1 MGSSDS
7 PPPLQTLFKGHC
19 SLLVMFD
26 LFGEVKSLIKLDKV
40 CIDNNIFRLHYKVT
54 FIILLTSGILVTSKQ
69 YIGDPIDCIVEGI
82 PEEVMDTYCWIH
94 STFSVSSKVLAEI
107 GSEAPHPGVGPVE
120 EDGLKYHKY
129 YQWVC
134 FTLFFQAILFYIPR
148 YLWKLWEAGKMKM
161 LAAGLNVPIV
171 DTVIKKDRL
180 SVLLAYFHNTSGS
193 DKHTWYAAR
202 FFFCEFLN
210 LVNVIGQIYF
220 VDFFLDGEFTTYG
233 SEVWSMME
241 QSQGQRIDPMSKVFP
256 KMTKCTFHKFG
267 PSGTIQKFD
276 GLCIL
281 PVNIINEKIYFF
293 LWFWLVGLA
302 IITGAQQVYR
312 LITVLV
318 PGLQVTR
325 MKSLARAVPEHKI
338 RELSKRTSTGDW
350 FLLSQMG
357 KNMDSLMFRD
367 FLDQLADK
375 MSP

>member
-1 MGSSDS
+1 LILEEAM
-7 PPPLQTLFKGHC
+7 F
-19 SLLVMFD
+19 SLLGD
-26 LFGEVKSLIKLDKV
+26 VKGLIKLDKL
-40 CIDNNIFRLHYKVT
+40 CIDNNVFRLHYKAT
-54 FIILLTSGILVTSKQ
+54 FIILLTASILVTAKQ
-69 YIGDPIDCIVEGI
+69 YMGDPIDCIVGDAV
-82 PEEVMDTYCWIH
+82 PSDVMDTYCWIH
-94 STFSVSSKVLAEI
+94 STFTVKSKVVAEV
-107 GSEAPHPGVGPVE
+107 GKEAAHPGVAPQ
-120 EDGLKYHKY
+120 DGDPENIKHHKY

-134 FTLFFQAILFYIPR
+134 FTLYFQAILFYLPR
-148 YLWKLWEAGKMKM
+148 YLWKVFEAGKLKM
-161 LAAGLNVPIV
+161 LVSGLCVPIV
-171 DTVIKKDRL
+171 DSKVKEDRVEAL
-180 SVLLAYFHNTSGS
+180 QNFFQ
-193 DKHTWYAAR
+193 KHGNRSKNNWYAAK

-220 VDFFLDGEFTTYG
+220 VDFFLGGEFTTYG
-233 SEVWSMME
+233 SDVWGMMQE
-241 QSQGQRIDPMSKVFP
+241 EFEERTDPMAMVFP
-256 KMTKCTFHKFG
+256 KMAKCTFHKYG
-267 PSGTIQKFD
+267 PTGTIQRHD

>member
-1 MGSSDS
+1 
-7 PPPLQTLFKGHC
+7 
-19 SLLVMFD
+19 
-26 LFGEVKSLIKLDKV
+26 
-40 CIDNNIFRLHYKVT
+40 
-54 FIILLTSGILVTSKQ
+54 VTSK
-69 YIGDPIDCIVEGI
+69 VVA
-82 PEEVMDTYCWIH
+82 EVGKD
-94 STFSVSSKVLAEI
+94 VA
-107 GSEAPHPGVGPVE
+107 HPGVAPQ
-120 EDGLKYHKY
+120 DGDPENIKHHKY

-134 FTLFFQAILFYIPR
+134 FTLYFQAILFYIPR
-148 YLWKLWEAGKMKM
+148 YLWKVFEAGKLKM
-161 LAAGLNVPIV
+161 LVSGLCVPIV
-171 DTVIKKDRL
+171 DPKTKKDRVDAL
-180 SVLLAYFHNTSGS
+180 HDFFQ
-193 DKHTWYAAR
+193 KHGNRSKNNWYAAK

-220 VDFFLDGEFTTYG
+220 VDLFLGGEFTTYG
-233 SEVWSMME
+233 SDVWGMMQE
-241 QSQGQRIDPMSKVFP
+241 EFEERTDPMAMVFP
-256 KMTKCTFHKFG
+256 KMAKCTFHKYG
-267 PSGTIQKFD
+267 PTGTIQRHD

-293 LWFWLVGLA
+293 LWFWFVALA
-302 IITGAQQVYR
+302 IITAVQQVYR

-325 MKSLARAVPEHKI
+325 MKGLARAVPEHKI

>member
-1 MGSSDS
+1 
-7 PPPLQTLFKGHC
+7 
-19 SLLVMFD
+19 MFD

-54 FIILLTSGILVTSKQ
+54 FILLLTCGILVTSKQ

-82 PEEVMDTYCWIH
+82 PEDVMDTYCWIH

-107 GSEAPHPGVGPVE
+107 GSEAPHPGLGPVE

-171 DTVIKKDRL
+171 DGVIKKDRL
-180 SVLLAYFHNTSGS
+180 SVLLSYFRSSSGS

-202 FFFCEFLN
+202 FFLCEFLN

-233 SEVWSMME
+233 SEVWTMME

-256 KMTKCTFHKFG
+256 KVTKCTFHKFG
-267 PSGTIQKFD
+267 PSGTIQRFD

-281 PVNIINEKIYFF
+281 PVNIINEKIYFL
-293 LWFWLVGLA
+293 LWFWFIILA
-302 IITGAQQVYR
+302 IVTGLQQVYR
-312 LITVLV
+312 LLTLFLPTLQQARMRGLARSV
-318 PGLQVTR
+318 PGDMIQD
-325 MKSLARAVPEHKI
+325 
-338 RELSKRTSTGDW
+338 LSSKTGLGDW
-350 FLLSQMG
+350 FLLCQLG
-357 KNMDSLMFRD
+357 KNIDPVIYREFI
-367 FLDQLADK
+367 FELANQVTHH
-375 MSP
+375 

>member
-1 MGSSDS
+1 MGSPDS
-7 PPPLQTLFKGHC
+7 PPLLQTLFKGLC

-233 SEVWSMME
+233 SDVWGMME
-241 QSQGQRIDPMSKVFP
+241 EEFEERTDPMAMVFP
-256 KMTKCTFHKFG
+256 KMAKCTFHKYG
-267 PSGTIQKFD
+267 PTGTIQRHD